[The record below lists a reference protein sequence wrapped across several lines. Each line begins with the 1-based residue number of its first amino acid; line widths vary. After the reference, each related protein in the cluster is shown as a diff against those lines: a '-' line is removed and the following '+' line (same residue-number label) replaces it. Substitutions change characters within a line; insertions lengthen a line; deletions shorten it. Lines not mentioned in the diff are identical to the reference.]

1 MPWSSDSRPIG
12 DGGPLI
18 ELPSAGL
25 AGQTPPVAQ
34 RPPGNRPR
42 GRRRRRATA
51 RWHQLAVGLGL
62 SAAGGSLLVGLM
74 AIPQRFDGLLL
85 VSKAIADLIGGL
97 SRLGLGLLQ
106 LGGVLAVA
114 LLAVL
119 ALLLLSGGLV
129 RIVRAILGQPLSR
142 AGAPTKNR
150 PAARTTRGR

>member
-1 MPWSSDSRPIG
+1 
-12 DGGPLI
+12 
-18 ELPSAGL
+18 
-25 AGQTPPVAQ
+25 
-34 RPPGNRPR
+34 
-42 GRRRRRATA
+42 
-51 RWHQLAVGLGL
+51 VGLGL
-62 SAAGGSLLVGLM
+62 SAAGGSLLAGLM

-129 RIVRAILGQPLSR
+129 RIVRAALGQPLSR

-150 PAARTTRGR
+150 PAARTTKGR

>member
-1 MPWSSDSRPIG
+1 MADDAPLIALPTPELTRPAGAGPRPPQSRPQA
-12 DGGPLI
+12 P
-18 ELPSAGL
+18 
-25 AGQTPPVAQ
+25 
-34 RPPGNRPR
+34 
-42 GRRRRRATA
+42 RRRRATA

-62 SAAGGSLLVGLM
+62 TAAGGSLLVGLM

-97 SRLGLGLLQ
+97 SRLGFGLLQ
-106 LGGVLAVA
+106 LGGVLAV
-114 LLAVL
+114 

-142 AGAPTKNR
+142 AGAATTGR